1 MSFLK
6 NDSFQHIQ
14 AIDIHL
20 INLIIKYV
28 FNLRFLIVANALK
41 TVWF

>member
-6 NDSFQHIQ
+6 NDSFQNIQ
-14 AIDIHL
+14 LIEFHL
-20 INLIIKYV
+20 INLMIEYV